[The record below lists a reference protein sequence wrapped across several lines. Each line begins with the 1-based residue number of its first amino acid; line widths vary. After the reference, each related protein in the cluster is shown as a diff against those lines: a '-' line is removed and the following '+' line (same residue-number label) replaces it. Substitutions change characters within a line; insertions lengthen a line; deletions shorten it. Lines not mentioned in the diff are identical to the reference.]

1 MTREVFVAIFDSLG
15 AAEAARRDL
24 ESAGILSANI
34 RIRSRDLN
42 EATAAPEREEPG
54 FWSRLFGWGSDE
66 DKQYYRDELE
76 QTGRAVLS
84 VEADSAEYD
93 RIAVILEGH
102 DLVRTGTEHIE
113 AEGPASQSQ
122 GTNEGQTVIPTARE
136 ELEVGKRQV
145 SDTRRYRVRRFVV
158 ERPAEER
165 VALHDETVTIERRV
179 PSAAATGSG
188 AFEEKQVEV
197 TETREEPVV
206 TKRVVAGEDVIV
218 RKEAKDRVE
227 TVHGT
232 VRESR
237 VEVDRAAAG
246 NKPTAPITGND
257 ARSADGPFDGS
268 STEAGGAP
276 PRR

>member
-76 QTGRAVLS
+76 QTGRAVLN
-84 VEADSAEYD
+84 

-257 ARSADGPFDGS
+257 ARSADGPLDGS

>member
-24 ESAGILSANI
+24 ETTGILSANI
-34 RIRSRDLN
+34 RIRSRHLT
-42 EATAAPEREEPG
+42 EATAAPEREEAG

-76 QTGRAVLS
+76 QEGRAVLS
-84 VEADSAEYD
+84 VEADSADYD

-113 AEGPASQSQ
+113 ADQSQ
-122 GTNEGQTVIPTARE
+122 GTDEGETVLPTARE
-136 ELEVGKRQV
+136 ELEVGKRRV
-145 SDTRRYRVRRFVV
+145 SDTRQYCVRRFVV
-158 ERPAEER
+158 ERPTEER

-179 PSAAATGSG
+179 PSAAATDSG
-188 AFEEKQVEV
+188 AFEEKEIEV
-197 TETREEPVV
+197 TETHEEPVV
-206 TKRVVAGEDVIV
+206 TKRVVPGEDVVV

-227 TVHGT
+227 TVQGT

-246 NKPTAPITGND
+246 NKPAEPIAGGD
-257 ARSADGPFDGS
+257 ARGADMPLGGS
-268 STEAGGAP
+268 STEAGDVSARRP